1 MVEGRNPHAR
11 EPRIRGGGKWLL
23 ILAAAAVASCSD
35 GSGGAPAAINLDGAN
50 SGGVADS
57 ALPGGGPCAAG
68 QTLCGGSCVD
78 LQSNSVHC
86 GACAS
91 ACAPGSSCTAGVCSC
106 QAGLTSCDGTCVD
119 TGSDARHCGACGA
132 ACSADQ
138 VCADGLCGS
147 TCPPGT
153 TQCGSSCVDASSNPL
168 HCGLC
173 DNACTGGQGCLDG
186 TCVCAAGQQLCG
198 GSCVDTGA
206 DPSNCGGC
214 GIHCTAAHTCTAGT
228 CVGGGTG
235 GPGTAASGTGGS
247 APESAGG
254 SGTGTEPDNGAGGD
268 PTGTGGEPAGTGGEP
283 AGTGGDPAGTGGE
296 PAGTGGEPAGTG
308 GEPAGT
314 GGEPAGTGGEPA
326 GTGGEPAG
334 TGGAGGS
341 GNGASPSNPNADCAA
356 RSLLQYLYDIMGTN
370 TLSGQESMFGDGN
383 GFPSQRDSY
392 IQQRTGQYPALYS
405 SDFGDFSTRNLADR
419 QRVVDNAL
427 AYWRQ
432 GSIIQLHYHIVQPDQ
447 PDGAGFETMSQFSA
461 ENPYPASNIDQILTS
476 GTELNREHLRRLDTL
491 AGYLGQLQQAGVPVL
506 WRPFHEMNGGWF
518 WWGMQPRF
526 ADLWIQMWEYLTD
539 THGLNNLLWV
549 FSVNHWQANGND
561 APSNYYPGHDYVDVV
576 GVDVYL
582 EYDHNY
588 DQYVHDT
595 LMSVG
600 GGRPIAFTE
609 NGQMPDIPAISGSQ
623 PNWVFWSTWWG
634 FEGADSG
641 NSDQLYSRNYG
652 DPRVITQDEVSLPDC
667 D

>member
-11 EPRIRGGGKWLL
+11 EPKVRGGGKWLL

-91 ACAPGSSCTAGVCSC
+91 ACAPGSSCTAGICSC
-106 QAGLTSCDGTCVD
+106 QADLTSCDGTCVD

-254 SGTGTEPDNGAGGD
+254 SGTGTEPDNGTGGAGGD
-268 PTGTGGEPAGTGGEP
+268 PTGTGGKPAGTGASTTASGGT
-283 AGTGGDPAGTGGE
+283 ATGGTAATGGTTATDTTPDMRDVPSTEIVEEMFLGWNLGNTLDSDPDETAWGNPLTSQAMIDAVHEAGFNTVRIPVTWMHHMGRAPNYAVDEEWMDRVEEVANYVLSAGMYAIINSHHDEWVSLMPYADHEEVATRLGKLWTQIATRFRDDGDHLIFETLNE
-296 PAGTGGEPAGTG
+296 PRTTDDTEWTGGTPEARSILNDYNLVAVNAIRATG
-308 GEPAGT
+308 GNNAIRHIMIPTHAANASTTCISDLEIPNDDPRIIVSLHT
-314 GGEPAGTGGEPA
+314 YYPNEFSMGGETQWGLNSDVSATQWGSDSDVSAMEAELDRIHDLLPRNGRAVVIGEWGTINQNNTSARVDHARTYARMVRERGMCPIWWD
-326 GTGGEPAG
+326 
-334 TGGAGGS
+334 
-341 GNGASPSNPNADCAA
+341 NGASARGADGFGLLNRNA
-356 RSLLQYLYDIMGTN
+356 SPPTWY
-370 TLSGQESMFGDGN
+370 
-383 GFPSQRDSY
+383 FPEIVS
-392 IQQRTGQYPALYS
+392 AL
-405 SDFGDFSTRNLADR
+405 
-419 QRVVDNAL
+419 V
-427 AYWRQ
+427 
-432 GSIIQLHYHIVQPDQ
+432 
-447 PDGAGFETMSQFSA
+447 DGAT
-461 ENPYPASNIDQILTS
+461 
-476 GTELNREHLRRLDTL
+476 
-491 AGYLGQLQQAGVPVL
+491 AGAQ
-506 WRPFHEMNGGWF
+506 
-518 WWGMQPRF
+518 
-526 ADLWIQMWEYLTD
+526 
-539 THGLNNLLWV
+539 
-549 FSVNHWQANGND
+549 
-561 APSNYYPGHDYVDVV
+561 
-576 GVDVYL
+576 
-582 EYDHNY
+582 
-588 DQYVHDT
+588 
-595 LMSVG
+595 
-600 GGRPIAFTE
+600 
-609 NGQMPDIPAISGSQ
+609 
-623 PNWVFWSTWWG
+623 
-634 FEGADSG
+634 
-641 NSDQLYSRNYG
+641 
-652 DPRVITQDEVSLPDC
+652 
-667 D
+667 